1 MREAGVVGAL
11 VEIVLTSD
19 NSMLQQHAA
28 MSISS
33 LAIDEKDAEYIFNLG
48 GLFAMLSLLSSQNE
62 VLQYAAVLA
71 VANLS
76 RNVTCRDA
84 IVASDSLPVLG
95 TSLLFVLFRH
105 FSVLTIN
112 LVSLLKK
119 SVAKCCQKQHRAEDD
134 EDDLILQQLLLA
146 LYNIAYSPAMQDRYW
161 VCLTLKH

>member
-1 MREAGVVGAL
+1 MREAGVVGVL

-19 NSMLQQHAA
+19 NSTLQQHAA

-48 GLFAMLSLLSSQNE
+48 GLFAMLSLLSSSNE

-95 TSLLFVLFRH
+95 YISISTFLLSFFFLNHHPSSF
-105 FSVLTIN
+105 FIE
-112 LVSLLKK
+112 K
-119 SVAKCCQKQHRAEDD
+119 
-134 EDDLILQQLLLA
+134 
-146 LYNIAYSPAMQDRYW
+146 
-161 VCLTLKH
+161 VCSKVQPKATCGR